1 MLQHLYI
8 RDFAII
14 HKLELSCNSGLTV
27 LTGETGAGKSIVV
40 DALELALG
48 GRAES
53 GVIRLGCTRAEISA
67 SFDLKPSQDA
77 ARWLVAHEF
86 FDDGECVVRR
96 VVEIDKPSKAF
107 INSRPVPVQTLRE
120 LGEYLV
126 DIHGQHEHQSL
137 LKRDGQRQ
145 FLDDYAGIGEA
156 LIKLAGHYE
165 EITRLRERLDTLK
178 HQTADRE
185 ARIEL
190 LRYHI
195 QELRSLEMKPDEFP
209 QLEEEHARLANGAE
223 ILQGAQEVVHSLY
236 DDENAT
242 SQLLA
247 RSIGRLESLCRY
259 DGKLGEIAALLSE
272 ASIQIDEAANR
283 LHYYLD
289 GLDLDPQRLQWLDD
303 RLASAHELGRKHTVR
318 PEELPPLL
326 ERLVVE
332 LNDIEDF
339 DTNLSQL
346 EERINVESR
355 FYRAI
360 AAEVS
365 AQRADASK
373 KLSADVTARMQ
384 ELGMIGGKFEIA
396 ITQLP
401 PGEISVHGLERIEF
415 LVSANPGQP
424 VKSLTKVASGGEL
437 SRISLALQVV
447 LASLGRIPTLIF
459 DEVDVGVGG
468 RVAEIVGQLLR
479 TLGENRQ
486 VFCITH
492 LAQVAAL
499 GHQHFQV
506 NKLSRKDSTRVEVQ
520 ALMETNRIK
529 EIARMIGGVEI
540 SKQTLA
546 HAEDMLTRASV

>member
-1 MLQHLYI
+1 
-8 RDFAII
+8 
-14 HKLELSCNSGLTV
+14 
-27 LTGETGAGKSIVV
+27 
-40 DALELALG
+40 
-48 GRAES
+48 
-53 GVIRLGCTRAEISA
+53 
-67 SFDLKPSQDA
+67 
-77 ARWLVAHEF
+77 
-86 FDDGECVVRR
+86 
-96 VVEIDKPSKAF
+96 
-107 INSRPVPVQTLRE
+107 
-120 LGEYLV
+120 
-126 DIHGQHEHQSL
+126 
-137 LKRDGQRQ
+137 
-145 FLDDYAGIGEA
+145 
-156 LIKLAGHYE
+156 
-165 EITRLRERLDTLK
+165 
-178 HQTADRE
+178 
-185 ARIEL
+185 
-190 LRYHI
+190 
-195 QELRSLEMKPDEFP
+195 MKPDEFP

-303 RLASAHELGRKHTVR
+303 RLASAHELGRKHKVR
-318 PEELPPLL
+318 PEELPALL

-355 FYRAI
+355 CYRAI

-401 PGEISVHGLERIEF
+401 PEEISVHGLERIEF

-424 VKSLTKVASGGEL
+424 VKPLTKVASGGEL

>member
-14 HKLELSCNSGLTV
+14 HKLELSFDPGFTV

-53 GVIRLGCTRAEISA
+53 SVVRLGCARAEISA

-77 ARWLVAHEF
+77 ARWLAAHEF
-86 FDDGECVVRR
+86 FEDGECVVRR
-96 VVEIDKPSKAF
+96 VVETDRPSKAF
-107 INSRPVPVQTLRE
+107 INGRPVPVQTLRE
-120 LGEYLV
+120 LGDNLV

-145 FLDDYAGIGEA
+145 LLDDYAGLGEA
-156 LIKLAGHYE
+156 LTKLAGHYD
-165 EITRLRERLDTLK
+165 EITRLSARLDTLK
-178 HQTADRE
+178 HQTADRQ

-195 QELRSLEMKPDEFP
+195 QELRSLELKPDEFP
-209 QLEEEHARLANGAE
+209 QLEEEYARLANGAE
-223 ILQGAQEVVHSLY
+223 LLQGVQEVVQSLY

-247 RSIGRLESLCRY
+247 RSGARLESLSRY
-259 DGKLGEIAALLSE
+259 DGTLGEIAALLDE
-272 ASIQIDEAANR
+272 ANIQISESANR
-283 LHYYLD
+283 LHQYLD
-289 GLDLDPQRLQWLDD
+289 KLDLDPRRLQWLDE
-303 RLASAHELGRKHTVR
+303 RLASAHELGRKHKVR
-318 PEELPPLL
+318 PEELPALL
-326 ERLVVE
+326 ERLVME
-332 LNDIEDF
+332 LNDIENF
-339 DTNLSQL
+339 DANLSKL
-346 EERINVESR
+346 EQG
-355 FYRAI
+355 I
-360 AAEVS
+360 AAENKSYQAIAVDVS
-365 AQRADASK
+365 AKRADASK

-384 ELGMIGGKFEIA
+384 ELGMIGGRFEIA
-396 ITQLP
+396 ITPLP
-401 PGEISVHGLERIEF
+401 PGEISAHGLERIEF

-424 VKSLTKVASGGEL
+424 VKPLTKVASGGEL

-479 TLGENRQ
+479 TLGEKRQ

-506 NKLSRKDSTRVEVQ
+506 DKLNRKDSSLVEVR
-520 ALMETNRIK
+520 ALTETNRIK